1 MSPEQLCPSHAVFSC
16 FQASIFYNWQSQ
28 QLRFCRPFDGTFTEM
43 VPSGTVVPWR
53 AEIFQN
59 EKDEETNARVFG
71 KLLEVADEKTLRV

>member
-1 MSPEQLCPSHAVFSC
+1 VPQPCGFFVFSS
-16 FQASIFYNWQSQ
+16 FDFLQLQSQ

-43 VPSGTVVPWR
+43 VPSGTAVPWR
-53 AEIFQN
+53 SEIFQN